1 MRLGKYKPSQIR
13 KAIVAACGAV
23 GILGTQA
30 VSTFTQWLSVE
41 SAATATSII
50 GLITT
55 LGVYL
60 VRNAPLIDS
69 ADDL

>member
-1 MRLGKYKPSQIR
+1 MKIGRYKPSQIR
-13 KAIVAACGAV
+13 KAIVAGCGAV
-23 GILGTQA
+23 SILGTQA
-30 VSTFTQWLSVE
+30 VAEFTQWLSAE
-41 SAATATSII
+41 FAATATSII
-50 GLITT
+50 GIITT